1 MYVDENVSRDVI
13 DQLKEEER
21 LKLEDSSCMSISMY
35 AEEKLLIKNV
45 WTLCCKNISE
55 MKLLKLKFQEKII

>member
-1 MYVDENVSRDVI
+1 
-13 DQLKEEER
+13 
-21 LKLEDSSCMSISMY
+21 MSISMY